1 MVEVINFPKMVR
13 TILIR
18 VEQNSDCSFPVFL
31 TCFLLLLTLSAPVM
45 VWGCDDAE
53 DCFSRYTIEE
63 LFRTAVAFSTG
74 EGGVQD
80 SRQAVLWMRRAAN
93 RGHLYAQ
100 FNLGEAYLNG
110 YGVEQSNPE
119 GISWL
124 QRSANGGLADAQVS
138 LGLKYDEGV
147 GVVQDLKLAVKWFR
161 RAAKQGN
168 RDAQNNLG
176 IAYAA
181 GEGVPKDYVQAYR
194 WFDLAQIAGH
204 PASGEYRDRIAQDM
218 NPKQLREAQR

>member
-1 MVEVINFPKMVR
+1 MVR
-13 TILIR
+13 TTLNR
-18 VEQNSDCSFPVFL
+18 VKRNRDCSFSFL
-31 TCFLLLLTLSAPVM
+31 ATFFLLLLSLSVPVT
-45 VWGCDDAE
+45 VWGCEDVE
-53 DCFSRYTIEE
+53 DCFSSYSTEA

-74 EGGVQD
+74 EDGVQD
-80 SRQAVLWMRRAAN
+80 SRQAVRWMRPAAN

-110 YGVEQSNPE
+110 YGIEQSNSE

-124 QRSANGGLADAQVS
+124 QQAANGGLADAQVS

-147 GVVQDLKLAVKWFR
+147 GVAQDSELAVKWFR

-176 IAYAA
+176 IAYAT
-181 GEGVPKDYVQAYR
+181 GEGMPKDYVQAYR
-194 WFDLAQIAGH
+194 WLELARIAGH
-204 PASGEYRDRIAQDM
+204 PASGKYRDRIAQEM
-218 NPKQLREAQR
+218 SPKQLREAQR